1 MGFGLRLTAQPTRL
15 SISNTQTMDFNK
27 RIPVIYTY
35 FPKNSGQKKVPD
47 NQQKIRIKCI
57 AKKRCRHQ
65 GRQGSVKM
73 DSLSRRI
80 RTEILFHIEHLGR
93 ENSSPF
99 RFQDIHHDFGRIAIG
114 KERIDFDL
122 LERTG
127 KLA

>member
-1 MGFGLRLTAQPTRL
+1 
-15 SISNTQTMDFNK
+15 MDFNK

-35 FPKNSGQKKVPD
+35 FPKKSGPKKVPD
-47 NQQKIRIKCI
+47 NPAKTTDKVHRK
-57 AKKRCRHQ
+57 KKRCRHQ

-73 DSLSRRI
+73 DSLFRQI